1 MHILYLHQHFTTPK
15 GITGTR
21 SYENAKALVARG
33 HKVTMACGSIGH
45 GSTGLSGP
53 FEKGK
58 REGDVEG
65 IHVIEYDLGYS
76 NNDSFLKRS
85 WTFVKYALATT
96 RLAMQ
101 RRFDLNFATTTPLT
115 AGIPVILARLLAGK
129 RYVFE
134 VRDLWP
140 ELPRAMGVIKNPLVL
155 WALGVLEFLSYR
167 LADRCVAL
175 SPGIADG
182 IAERGVPR
190 DKIAVIPNGCD
201 LELFDVPAADTL
213 PEGLDEARLVAIF
226 PGTHGTANGLDAVLD
241 AAGELKKRGRDDIA
255 FLLVGDGREK
265 PRLLDR
271 RGSEGLN
278 NVTFLP
284 PMPKV
289 DLVPII
295 RRADIGLQILSDVP
309 AFYYGTSPN
318 KFFDFIA
325 AEKPVL
331 NNYPGWLAGMIEEQD
346 CGFAVPPNDPVA
358 FADALEKAADDM
370 AALKA
375 MGERAGALAREKFNR
390 GDLAN
395 QWVDWVTRGQ

>member
-76 NNDSFLKRS
+76 NKDSFLKRS

-155 WALGVLEFLSYR
+155 WALGALEFLSYR

-182 IAERGVPR
+182 IAGRGVAR
-190 DKIAVIPNGCD
+190 DRIAVIPNGCD
-201 LELFDVPAADTL
+201 LEMFDVPPADSL
-213 PEGLDEARLVAIF
+213 PDGLDKAGLVAIF

-241 AAGELKKRGRDDIA
+241 AAGELIKRGRDDIR
-255 FLLVGDGREK
+255 FLLIGDGREK

-271 RGSEGLN
+271 RGDEGLD

-289 DLVPII
+289 ELVPVI

-325 AEKPVL
+325 AAKPVL
-331 NNYPGWLAGMIEEQD
+331 NNYPGWLAGMIEEHD
-346 CGFAVPPNDPVA
+346 CGFTVPPNDPVA
-358 FADALEKAADDM
+358 FADALEQAADDKM
-370 AALKA
+370 ALKA
-375 MGERAGALAREKFNR
+375 KGERAGALARAHFDR
-390 GDLAN
+390 SDLAN
-395 QWVDWVTRGQ
+395 QWVEWVIEGQ

>member
-33 HKVTMACGSIGH
+33 HQVTMACGSIGH
-45 GSTGLSGP
+45 GSTGLTRP
-53 FEKGK
+53 FEDGK

-65 IHVIEYDLGYS
+65 IHVVEFDLGYS
-76 NNDSFLKRS
+76 NSDGFIKRS

-115 AGIPVILARLLAGK
+115 TGIPVILARLLAGK

-140 ELPRAMGVIKNPLVL
+140 ELPRAMGVIKNPIVL
-155 WALGVLEFLSYR
+155 WALSLLEFLSYR

-182 IAERGVPR
+182 IASRGVPR

-201 LELFDVPAADTL
+201 LQMFDRPAATKL
-213 PEGLDEARLVAIF
+213 PSALDDAGLVAIF
-226 PGTHGTANGLDAVLD
+226 PGTHGRANGLGAVLD
-241 AAGELKKRGRDDIA
+241 AAAELKRRGRNDIR

-265 PRLLDR
+265 PRLLARKEEEALDNI
-271 RGSEGLN
+271 L
-278 NVTFLP
+278 FLP

-289 DLVPII
+289 DLIPVI
-295 RRADIGLQILSDVP
+295 RRADIGLQVLSNVP

-325 AEKPVL
+325 AGKPVL
-331 NNYPGWLAGMIEEQD
+331 NNYPGWLAGMIEKHD
-346 CGFAVPPNDPVA
+346 CGFAVPPDDATA
-358 FADALEKAADDM
+358 FADALEAAADDKESL
-370 AALKA
+370 AEK
-375 MGERAGALAREKFNR
+375 GERAAQLAREEFDR
-390 GDLAN
+390 ADLAN
-395 QWVDWVTRGQ
+395 QWVDWVVHEE